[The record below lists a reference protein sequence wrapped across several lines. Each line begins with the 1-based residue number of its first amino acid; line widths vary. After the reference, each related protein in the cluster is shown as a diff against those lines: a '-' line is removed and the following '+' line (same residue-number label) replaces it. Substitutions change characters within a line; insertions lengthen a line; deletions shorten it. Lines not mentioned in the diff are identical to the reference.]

1 MFIFSCDIT
10 IFAIAHLTILLGHGS
25 VIQASDGV
33 YWYFYH
39 SWRYKELNKNPPG
52 RVLLLDKINWD
63 ILPDGPWPYVGA
75 PSDTVLPAPITKS
88 NYEFSEND
96 NSNKND

>member
-1 MFIFSCDIT
+1 MHLCLFFSCDIT

-39 SWRYKELNKNPPG
+39 SWRYKELNKNQPG

-63 ILPDGPWPYVGA
+63 ILPEAKLKYNI
-75 PSDTVLPAPITKS
+75 STM
-88 NYEFSEND
+88 
-96 NSNKND
+96 SNKMQVCYWVSHLYIHNMK